1 MKRVSIRQAMLDAI
15 DQTGPSLG
23 RYPNKLLKWAK
34 YIEREIGSLNGYKF
48 KSVLY
53 TVTGSIITLPDDCY
67 RVKCILRGDWVDIAN
82 AHYRDI
88 STLPIVIDE
97 VSDDLI
103 YAWMPEETTY
113 INPMAWEEIGDTLHL
128 INEYNDTEIT
138 LVYQYIETD
147 ADGFWMVNES
157 HLDAIMKYL
166 IYNIAKIER
175 WKVFKSEKMLR
186 SGHQIM
192 VKDLERDYNIAIRHA
207 RAEDGRETEFE
218 RQQY

>member
-15 DQTGPSLG
+15 DQTDPSLG

-67 RVKCILRGDWVDIAN
+67 RVKCILRGDCVDIAN

-192 VKDLERDYNIAIRHA
+192 VKDLERDYNIAVRHA

>member
-15 DQTGPSLG
+15 DQTDPSLG

-147 ADGFWMVNES
+147 ADGFWMVNKS

-207 RAEDGRETEFE
+207 RAEDGHETEFE

>member
-15 DQTGPSLG
+15 DQTDPSLG

-34 YIEREIGSLNGYKF
+34 YIEREIGSFNGYKF

-207 RAEDGRETEFE
+207 RAEDGHETEFE